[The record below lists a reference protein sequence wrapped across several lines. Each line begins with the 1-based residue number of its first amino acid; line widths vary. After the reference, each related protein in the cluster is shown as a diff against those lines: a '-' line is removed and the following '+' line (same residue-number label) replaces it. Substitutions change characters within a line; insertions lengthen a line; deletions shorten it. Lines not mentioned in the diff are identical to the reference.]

1 MAVRALACKECGTE
15 YELEA
20 RYVCERCFGP
30 LEVRYDLAS
39 LEAGSAKRRIQ
50 AGPQNLWRY
59 ADFLPFAQPPRYA
72 LPAGCTPAVSCR
84 RQDDLAARCVGRRQV
99 DRERWR

>member
-1 MAVRALACKECGTE
+1 MPVQALACKECGSE

-39 LEAGSAKRRIQ
+39 LDAESAKRRI
-50 AGPQNLWRY
+50 
-59 ADFLPFAQPPRYA
+59 
-72 LPAGCTPAVSCR
+72 
-84 RQDDLAARCVGRRQV
+84 
-99 DRERWR
+99 